1 MCQLAV
7 DKTSDWL
14 MVDPWEPTQKQY
26 IPTAKVLDHFDKEI
40 NEIRGGI
47 DTGDGTKKPVRIAL
61 LAGADLIH
69 TMLVSPVWHHPSR
82 MLTFCRSTPGVWSEE
97 DLDHIL
103 GKYGVCYTA

>member
-7 DKTSDWL
+7 DKTSEWL

-69 TMLVSPVWHHPSR
+69 TMLVFPCLASAIMAMGADS
-82 MLTFCRSTPGVWSEE
+82 
-97 DLDHIL
+97 
-103 GKYGVCYTA
+103 